1 MFRGGMKLKERFI
14 LGVSVAAVLFTFL
27 LVVDIQMDLGMSGHH
42 LVPSHGR
49 VKYVQE
55 DAAGSAYNSFRKRF
69 LQKTHS
75 ASSTNA
81 SKEVDAAPH
90 SLKELPEKK
99 PAPSKE
105 PKEKHD
111 DFSDLMDY
119 MMLDSAERE
128 KHRVEIDR
136 VHPVIQK
143 SMEGDLVK
151 VGNPTIAQLRKV
163 AVRENATALE
173 KFHLQISQHEL
184 YPADSELVDELIHE
198 MATEPILHVS
208 QKSGGTQLKLV
219 IDYPNH
225 LQALFKPMR
234 FPREQQTLPNHFYF
248 TDYERHNAEI
258 AAFHLDRLLGF
269 RRAMPV
275 TGRLLNMTT
284 ELYQK
289 AEGDLLKTF
298 FVSPSDNLCFHGKC
312 TYYCDT
318 SHAICGNPDSL
329 EGSFA
334 AFLPSNDV
342 AARKVWRHPWRRSYH
357 KRRKA
362 QWETEDNYCALV
374 REIPPYDRGRRL
386 YDLMDM
392 AVLDFLMGNMDRH
405 HYETFRLFGNDT
417 FPLHLDHGRG
427 FGRPFHDELSI
438 LAPILQCCML
448 RQSTLQTLMKFHNGP
463 KLSEAMR
470 ESLGRDPVAP
480 VLWEPH
486 LEALDRRVEI
496 ILRGIRD
503 CLQKGEDLGSE
514 PGDED
519 T

>member
-225 LQALFKPMR
+225 LQALFKPM
-234 FPREQQTLPNHFYF
+234 
-248 TDYERHNAEI
+248 
-258 AAFHLDRLLGF
+258 RLLGF